1 VAQALSS
8 EPIHMLRTAF
18 DPIDELARRRAE
30 APVSRV
36 ASPLGPVRFPVWLIT
51 RYEDVRAV
59 LSDATSFSNSLDALR
74 AHVAAVAGDEVAA
87 RLLPL
92 SGPSLLGYDP
102 PDHTR
107 LRRLLAPSFTVKR
120 ILELRPRVEAIVTE
134 HLDAMAAKGGPLDLV
149 EAFALP
155 VPSLVIC
162 ELLGVPYDDRA
173 DFQRRSRDQLSLDHD
188 VTERQTVIDESDAYM
203 AELVRRHRAEPG
215 DGLLGALVR
224 EHGDELPDQELVA
237 LGALLLVAGH
247 ETTANMLGLGTLLLL
262 RHPDQLALLRD
273 DPGIVD
279 GAVEELMRYL
289 SIVHTGIIRTALKE
303 VTIGGAV
310 IKAGDAVVCSL
321 PSANRDEATAGDPDA
336 LDLTRRPT
344 SHVAFGHGVHH
355 CLGAPLARLEMRIA
369 FPALLRRFPGL
380 RLAVPFEEVRFRSLS
395 VVYGLEAL
403 PVTW

>member
-1 VAQALSS
+1 VS
-8 EPIHMLRTAF
+8 EAPSVPVHMLRSAF

-36 ASPLGPVRFPVWLIT
+36 AAAFGPVRFPAWLIT
-51 RYEDVRAV
+51 RYEDVRTV
-59 LSDATSFSNSLDALR
+59 LGDATSFSTSSAAVR
-74 AHVAAVAGDEVAA
+74 AHVAAAAGAEVAA
-87 RLLPL
+87 RVVPL
-92 SGPSLLGYDP
+92 SGSSLLGYDP
-102 PDHTR
+102 PDHTW
-107 LRRLLAPSFTVKR
+107 LRRMVAPRFTVNR
-120 ILELRPRVEAIVTE
+120 TLALRPRVEAIVTE
-134 HLDAMAAKGGPLDLV
+134 HLDAMEAKGGPIDLI

-173 DFQRRSRDQLSLDHD
+173 DFQRRSRARVRLDLD
-188 VTERQTVIDESDAYM
+188 PAERQAVFAESNAYM
-203 AELVRRHRAEPG
+203 AELVRRHRAHPG
-215 DGLLGALVR
+215 DSLLGALVR
-224 EHGDELPDQELVA
+224 EHGDELPDEELVA
-237 LGALLLVAGH
+237 LGSLLLVAGH

-289 SIVHTGIIRTALKE
+289 SIVHTGIVRTALKD
-303 VTIGGAV
+303 VSIASTV
-310 IKAGDAVVCSL
+310 IKAGEPIVCSL
-321 PSANRDEATAGDPDA
+321 PSANRDAAATDRPDV

-344 SHVAFGHGVHH
+344 SHVAFGHGIHH

-369 FPALLRRFPGL
+369 FPALLRRFPSL
-380 RLAVPFEEVRFRSLS
+380 RLAVPFEEVQFGSLS